1 MRRRV
6 AVLLVALV
14 VGLLGPSAGTA
25 LAQDGTQP
33 TNEVPTQ
40 DIVPKPNSGR
50 PPEEAGD
57 RGGALQLLVL
67 ALIVGAVGF
76 GGWRL
81 SREIRQARSGP
92 PPG

>member
-1 MRRRV
+1 MRRALAALV
-6 AVLLVALV
+6 LVAALGV
-14 VGLLGPSAGTA
+14 LGLSAA
-25 LAQDGTQP
+25 ASAQEEPQP

-50 PPEEAGD
+50 PPEDAGD

-76 GGWRL
+76 GAWRL
-81 SREIRQARSGP
+81 STQLRNAKRSAP